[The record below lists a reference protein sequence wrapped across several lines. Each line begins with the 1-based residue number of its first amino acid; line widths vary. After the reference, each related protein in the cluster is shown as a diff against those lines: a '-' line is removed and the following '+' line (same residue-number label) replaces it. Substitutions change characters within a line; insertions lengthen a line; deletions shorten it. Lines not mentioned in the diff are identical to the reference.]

1 MDVKTNIPASAA
13 QALDSILRSE
23 LPAVLIITHGWG
35 GGVEQHIQCLADI
48 GHVNFI
54 VLKGMGDGAVTI
66 ELHPAESKSA
76 VVESGGF
83 AKDTLEG
90 WRLWL
95 SAVPAQRIHL
105 HHLHGWP
112 VEILELIQVLGRP
125 LDITVHDAYL
135 TSRFYHKDVSGPSCS
150 DTGWPEADIDRQ
162 ELLRPIVEMA
172 ERVVLP
178 SAFLEADISE
188 VYPAAKVVVMPH
200 PEKVQAF
207 DKVFK
212 VVVLGALSKEK
223 GLEIVEQVA
232 ELARHEAALL
242 EIVLLGYPTVP
253 TDSSITVRGNYEA
266 EDLTRLLALEKADAV
281 WFPAQVPETYSFTL
295 THAMASGLP
304 IVSSKLGALQERLE
318 AYKPHYFLSAN
329 ALPQEWLGALKTAVS
344 YREAN
349 GRFYVDSRSGYR
361 EWYLEPLNGKSETPL
376 ADVIGLLDIIRTF
389 PAPVAKAD
397 KPIKSLLHYGIR
409 THHFGVLQEVARRM
423 QVVPDAEAEVA
434 GMQQLRDAVTNLDDK
449 TVAFDQVQAE
459 FMAYVSE
466 SEDELRSL
474 NYELGVVKSAAEETI
489 ERYATNLDAAQENI
503 KELQEQG
510 QNAQEYIDHLESE
523 VRLAREQ
530 IRQVTDERNALL
542 DSFSWKV
549 TRPIRV
555 LKRFVVKTVNLLK
568 VMARHAFRPAS
579 YRRLLLLL
587 KQGRAKDAIS
597 ILGYQT
603 QSVLNQQ
610 NDFAD
615 IAKET
620 EERFQYAQKALEPVE
635 QLSPLTLNTSDQ
647 PEVSIVIPVYG
658 QHLTTYQCLKS
669 ISDNPPSL
677 PYEVIVADD
686 CSPEP
691 AEQALD
697 MVKGIRVVRG
707 ESNQGFVG
715 NTNAGAFSA
724 RGQWIVLL
732 NNDTIVTPVAFD
744 RLIDTFSEHQDVGLV
759 GAKLLNAD
767 GSLQE
772 AGGII
777 WRDGS
782 GWNWGRGER
791 ADDPRFNYVRDVDYC
806 SGAVLAIKRDLFGE
820 LNGFDEYYKP
830 AYYEDTDLA
839 FRIRQRGLRVVYQ
852 PAAEIFHL
860 EGVSHGTDETSGVKA
875 YQVTNG
881 KKFYER
887 WKDVLVTHNDNAVD
901 PQSECHRETK
911 GNVLVIEACMIT
923 PDQDSGS
930 VRMLNLLQILKAEG
944 YHVTF
949 IADNLEFRDKVVRQ
963 LNSMGVEVLYG
974 AWAGS
979 VRRVLRKLG
988 PSLDA
993 VFVSRH
999 YIASQYISLARAVAP
1014 KAKFIF
1020 DTVDLHF
1027 VREEREA
1034 ELSGDQAL
1042 LQQSRDTK
1050 RKELGLIKD
1059 SDITLVV
1066 SEFEKTLLADIAPQA
1081 RVEIVSNIHS
1091 HTPERPGYSEREGII
1106 FVGGFRHPPNVDAVE
1121 WYVGEVLPHV
1131 KRMLPGV
1138 KTTIIGSQMPDSIKS
1153 LASDESLRVLGFV
1166 EDVEPELT
1174 SARVSIAPLRYGAG
1188 VKGKVNEAMNYAI
1201 PVVATA
1207 CAVEGMH
1214 AEDEV
1219 DCLISDDPEAFAANI
1234 ARVYNDAELWGAISL
1249 GGVKNL
1255 ESHFSPDAAKP
1266 AVRRILS

>member
-1 MDVKTNIPASAA
+1 MDVKTNIPTAAA
-13 QALDSILRSE
+13 QALDFILRSE
-23 LPAVLIITHGWG
+23 LPTVLVVTHGWG
-35 GGVEQHIQCLADI
+35 GGVQQHIQCLADI
-48 GHVNFI
+48 SHVNFI
-54 VLKGMGDGAVTI
+54 VLKGMGGGSVSI
-66 ELHPAESKSA
+66 ELKPAESKSA
-76 VVESGGF
+76 VIDAGGF
-83 AKDTLEG
+83 GKNTLEG

-95 SAVPAQRIHL
+95 SAVPVQRVHL

-112 VEILELIQVLGRP
+112 VEVLELLQVLGRP

-135 TSRFYHKDVSGPSCS
+135 TSRYYHKDVTGPSCS
-150 DTGWPEADIDRQ
+150 DVGWPEVDVARQ

-178 SAFLEADISE
+178 SAFLKADITQAF
-188 VYPAAKVVVMPH
+188 PAANVCVVPH
-200 PEKVQAF
+200 PEQVPALAKI
-207 DKVFK
+207 FK

-223 GLEIVEQVA
+223 GLEVVERVA
-232 ELARHEAALL
+232 ELALREAVSL

-253 TDSSITVRGNYEA
+253 TESNITVRGNYDA
-266 EDLTRLLALEKADAV
+266 EELPRLLALEKADV
-281 WFPAQVPETYSFTL
+281 IWFPAQVPETYSFTL

-304 IVSSKLGALQERLE
+304 IVSSNIGALQERLE
-318 AYKPHYFLSAN
+318 TYERHCLLNAN
-329 ALPQEWLGALKTAVS
+329 SLPLEWLDALKTAAS
-344 YREAN
+344 YQDAEN
-349 GRFYVDSRSGYR
+349 RFFVDSRSDYR
-361 EWYLEPLNGKSETPL
+361 DWYQQPLSEKSAEPL
-376 ADVIGLLDIIRTF
+376 ADVIGLLDILQTF
-389 PAPVAKAD
+389 PAPMPQAD
-397 KPIKSLLHYGIR
+397 KPIKSLLHYGIK

-423 QVVPDAEAEVA
+423 QVVPDSETEVA
-434 GMQQLRDAVTNLDDK
+434 GMQQLRDAVSNLDDK
-449 TVAFDQVQAE
+449 TVALDQVQAE
-459 FMAYVSE
+459 FSAYVSDA
-466 SEDELRSL
+466 EDELRSL
-474 NYELGVVKSAAEETI
+474 KYELGVVKVAADETI
-489 ERYATNLDAAQENI
+489 ERYAKNLDAAQENI
-503 KELQEQG
+503 QELQEQG
-510 QNAQEYIDHLESE
+510 HNAQEYIDHLESE
-523 VRLAREQ
+523 LKLAREHVIQ
-530 IRQVTDERNALL
+530 AISERDALL
-542 DSFSWKV
+542 ESFSWKV

-555 LKRFVVKTVNLLK
+555 LKRFMIKAVHLLK
-568 VMARHAFRPAS
+568 VLTRHAFRPAS
-579 YRRLLLLL
+579 YRRLFLLL
-587 KQGRAKDAIS
+587 KQGRIKDAVG

-603 QSVLNQQ
+603 QGVLKQQ
-610 NDFAD
+610 NNLTD

-620 EERFQYAQKALEPVE
+620 EQRVQYAQKVLEPVE
-635 QLSPLTLNTSDQ
+635 QLSPLTLETSER

-691 AEQALD
+691 AAQALD
-697 MVKGIRVVRG
+697 MVKGIRIVRG

-715 NTNAGAFSA
+715 NSNAGAFAA
-724 RGQWIVLL
+724 RGQWVVLL
-732 NNDTIVTPVAFD
+732 NNDTIVTPAAFD
-744 RLIDTFSEHQDVGLV
+744 RLIDTFSEHQNVGLV

-806 SGAVLAIKRDLFGE
+806 SGAVLAFKRDLFVE
-820 LNGFDEYYKP
+820 LKGFDEYYKP

-852 PAAEIFHL
+852 PAAEVFHL

-887 WKDVLVTHNDNAVD
+887 WKDVLASHNDNAIE
-901 PQSECHRETK
+901 PQSECHRATR
-911 GNVLVIEACMIT
+911 GNVLVVEACMIT

-949 IADNLEFRDKVVRQ
+949 IADNLEFREKVVRQ
-963 LNSMGVEVLYG
+963 LNAMGVEVLYG

-988 PSLDA
+988 PTLDA
-993 VFVSRH
+993 IFVSRH
-999 YIASQYISLARAVAP
+999 YIASQYIALARAVAP

-1091 HTPERPGYSEREGII
+1091 HTPERPGYTEREGII

-1131 KRMLPGV
+1131 KQMLPGV

-1153 LASDESLRVLGFV
+1153 LGSNESLRVLGFV
-1166 EDVEPELT
+1166 EDIEPELM

-1214 AEDEV
+1214 AEDGV
-1219 DCLISDDPEAFAANI
+1219 DCLISDDPKTFAKNI
-1234 ARVYNDAELWGAISL
+1234 ARVYNDAELWSKISL
-1249 GGVKNL
+1249 GGINNL